1 MGAIPWERFP
11 RKVTHKTKKSV
22 CGFPGFGNEAVFGLQ
37 PNKNIFS
44 KPKGKTIMTKS
55 IRNLTTRAYLKAQSL
70 KSSAK
75 AALNNENGDFYIS
88 EGVKVIIAVILG
100 SLLITA
106 MVALFNSQIIPG
118 IQDKITEL
126 FGAYSGPTITD
137 PTVGGYN

>member
-1 MGAIPWERFP
+1 M
-11 RKVTHKTKKSV
+11 T
-22 CGFPGFGNEAVFGLQ
+22 N
-37 PNKNIFS
+37 
-44 KPKGKTIMTKS
+44 TIRT
-55 IRNLTTRAYLKAQSL
+55 LTTKAYLKAQNL
-70 KSSAK
+70 KESAK
-75 AALNNENGDFYIS
+75 EALDNENGDFYIS

-137 PTVGGYN
+137 PTVGGYTT

>member
-1 MGAIPWERFP
+1 MTNAI
-11 RKVTHKTKKSV
+11 S
-22 CGFPGFGNEAVFGLQ
+22 
-37 PNKNIFS
+37 NI
-44 KPKGKTIMTKS
+44 
-55 IRNLTTRAYLKAQSL
+55 TTRVSLKAQKL
-70 KSSAK
+70 KEAAK
-75 AALNNENGDFYIS
+75 QALNNENGDFYIS

-126 FGAYSGPTITD
+126 FSAYSGPTITD

>member
-1 MGAIPWERFP
+1 M
-11 RKVTHKTKKSV
+11 T
-22 CGFPGFGNEAVFGLQ
+22 N
-37 PNKNIFS
+37 
-44 KPKGKTIMTKS
+44 TIRT
-55 IRNLTTRAYLKAQSL
+55 LTTKAYLKAQNL
-70 KSSAK
+70 KDSAK
-75 AALNNENGDFYIS
+75 EALDNENGDFYIS

-137 PTVGGYN
+137 PTVGGYTT

>member
-1 MGAIPWERFP
+1 MTNAIR
-11 RKVTHKTKKSV
+11 T
-22 CGFPGFGNEAVFGLQ
+22 
-37 PNKNIFS
+37 
-44 KPKGKTIMTKS
+44 
-55 IRNLTTRAYLKAQSL
+55 LTTKAYLKAQKL
-70 KSSAK
+70 KDSAK
-75 AALNNENGDFYIS
+75 EALDNENGDFYIS

-137 PTVGGYN
+137 PTVGGYTT

>member
-1 MGAIPWERFP
+1 
-11 RKVTHKTKKSV
+11 
-22 CGFPGFGNEAVFGLQ
+22 
-37 PNKNIFS
+37 
-44 KPKGKTIMTKS
+44 MTQS
-55 IRNLTTRAYLKAQSL
+55 IRNLATRVSLKARSL
-70 KSSAK
+70 KDSAK

>member
-1 MGAIPWERFP
+1 MTNAIR
-11 RKVTHKTKKSV
+11 T
-22 CGFPGFGNEAVFGLQ
+22 
-37 PNKNIFS
+37 
-44 KPKGKTIMTKS
+44 
-55 IRNLTTRAYLKAQSL
+55 LTTKAYIKAQNL
-70 KSSAK
+70 KDFAK
-75 AALNNENGDFYIS
+75 EALDNENGDFYIS

-137 PTVGGYN
+137 PTVGGYTT

>member
-1 MGAIPWERFP
+1 
-11 RKVTHKTKKSV
+11 
-22 CGFPGFGNEAVFGLQ
+22 
-37 PNKNIFS
+37 
-44 KPKGKTIMTKS
+44 MTNAL
-55 IRNLTTRAYLKAQSL
+55 RTLTTKAYLKAQNL
-70 KSSAK
+70 KDSAK
-75 AALNNENGDFYIS
+75 EALDNENGDFYIS

-137 PTVGGYN
+137 PTVGGYTT